1 MTIDELWT
9 EMESSDGFHKGQVLF
24 ALYNRKFDS
33 NDFGI
38 AHAYAI
44 QASEVFKQSGHS
56 REYAIALVYS
66 GNAKHA
72 QENYADAIAYYDLAD
87 EPTIAYGEN
96 EDLAILQGNKANSYL
111 AADRFQEAHDAYMS
125 AEALFAAAE
134 VHVRAFS
141 MALDL
146 GDLQMRFGQFELALA
161 TFQRARDYIIGHGD
175 LTKVATAEGRIA
187 DSLLELE
194 RSDEAVAHARE
205 DLNMSKTCPCPRC
218 VPDAHLRLGK
228 CLVKSGQIETGLEYI
243 EKAREAF
250 HQANE
255 PGMQGQCLL
264 AHAQAILKTE
274 PSASRELLD
283 QTKSIFTGLD
293 WSWPLDNVLVAI
305 ADLDASEGNNET
317 AVQNLVQVLDRAK
330 RLHRRA
336 LELLVTK
343 KIDFLVTFENNL
355 IDPSRN

>member
-24 ALYNRKFDS
+24 ALFNRKYDA
-33 NDFGI
+33 NDFGL

-72 QENYADAIAYYDLAD
+72 QENYADAIAYYDQAD

-125 AEALFAAAE
+125 AESLFAAVE
-134 VHVRAFS
+134 VHVRAFA

-161 TFQRARDYIIGHGD
+161 TFQRAREYIIGHGD

-194 RSDEAVAHARE
+194 RYDEAVSHSRE

-228 CLVKSGQIETGLEYI
+228 CLVQAGQLETGLEYI

-264 AHAQAILKTE
+264 AHAQAILKTD
-274 PSASRELLD
+274 PTVARDLLD
-283 QTKSIFTGLD
+283 QAKSIFTGLD
-293 WSWPLDNVLVAI
+293 WSWPLDKVLVCI
-305 ADLDASEGNNET
+305 ADLELSNGNTSDAIATYE
-317 AVQNLVQVLDRAK
+317 QVLLRAK
-330 RLHRRA
+330 ELCRHGLEKEVEERLS
-336 LELLVTK
+336 
-343 KIDFLVTFENNL
+343 KIEA
-355 IDPSRN
+355 